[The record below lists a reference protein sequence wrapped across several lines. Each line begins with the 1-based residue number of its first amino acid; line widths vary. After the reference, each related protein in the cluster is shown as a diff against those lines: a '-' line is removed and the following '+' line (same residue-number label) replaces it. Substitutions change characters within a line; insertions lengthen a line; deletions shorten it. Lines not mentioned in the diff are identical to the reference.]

1 MIGKHPAIWRPET
14 AAEQKAS
21 MIEIQ
26 KINEAIEP
34 ELRKSRE
41 LKTGMR
47 RLGIHRNRPGR
58 KPRFRMTENVT
69 AASRPSSVNVRWHTA
84 NQPKESGL

>member
-14 AAEQKAS
+14 AAEKKAS

-34 ELRKSRE
+34 ELRKARE
-41 LKTGMR
+41 LIY
-47 RLGIHRNRPGR
+47 LFI
-58 KPRFRMTENVT
+58 
-69 AASRPSSVNVRWHTA
+69 
-84 NQPKESGL
+84 